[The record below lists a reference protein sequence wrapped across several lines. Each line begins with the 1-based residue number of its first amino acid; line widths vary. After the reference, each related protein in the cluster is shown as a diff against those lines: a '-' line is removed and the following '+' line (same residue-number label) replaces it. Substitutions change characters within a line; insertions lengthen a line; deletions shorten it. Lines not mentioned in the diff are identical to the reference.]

1 MRISGI
7 DIENDKLL
15 ECIIEKDG
23 LKNLLKKTREK
34 EGDSWFRCQEDRK
47 RIIRGRVCDRQRT
60 QGREWFDTSGT
71 LQKNPDTEIH
81 HVEDPG

>member
-1 MRISGI
+1 LRISGI

-34 EGDSWFRCQEDRK
+34 EGDS
-47 RIIRGRVCDRQRT
+47 
-60 QGREWFDTSGT
+60 
-71 LQKNPDTEIH
+71 
-81 HVEDPG
+81 